1 MECWWIS
8 VCWSFSDLLFL
19 CHTTISMSL
28 HYPHTYFFYFK
39 NLSSIPNFNWPF
51 LLEGITSV
59 KSLEKKTHYT
69 SKKKYWTYDLACG
82 YYFYRLPNET
92 FFSNKLAS
100 RVISKIILI
109 VLLRISSKYIR
120 YQPSFFLNFAT
131 YSQIYGLYI
140 VQTVSYINQ
149 LESVSP

>member
-1 MECWWIS
+1 MTWH
-8 VCWSFSDLLFL
+8 VD
-19 CHTTISMSL
+19 
-28 HYPHTYFFYFK
+28 
-39 NLSSIPNFNWPF
+39 
-51 LLEGITSV
+51 ITSIGFRM
-59 KSLEKKTHYT
+59 KH
-69 SKKKYWTYDLACG
+69 
-82 YYFYRLPNET
+82 